1 MNNLCVLCLF
11 RSICHGR
18 GIISLCVFVCV
29 VCLHARGKGMRVIER
44 GEARGGA
51 HEWRSERRRERGI
64 MQEQCH
70 SRTMSCER
78 EAASRHPLSYENLQ
92 IYMVHKKLYS
102 MVELKTQKLA
112 APREGGSLRLFLPP
126 SVLSTLTAAEISF
139 KSPPARSSTS
149 CQSGFGKDAG
159 F

>member
-1 MNNLCVLCLF
+1 MAV
-11 RSICHGR
+11 
-18 GIISLCVFVCV
+18 
-29 VCLHARGKGMRVIER
+29 
-44 GEARGGA
+44 GET
-51 HEWRSERRRERGI
+51 ERERNNAGAVS
-64 MQEQCH
+64 Q
-70 SRTMSCER
+70 SNNVSCER